1 MNKYIAYYRVSTQK
15 QGKSGL
21 GLAAQRDIINRYIAA
36 GGQIICEYKEIES
49 GKNSSRVQL
58 QKAIEQSKQTGATL
72 LIAKLDRLSRN
83 VSFIFDLRD
92 SKVNFICCDI
102 PDMNT
107 LTIGIFATMA
117 QHERE
122 LISKRTKDALSAK
135 KAAGAKLG
143 NPNGFTAEAQ
153 TKATRAKRE
162 KAKNN
167 ELTAKAKQIIK
178 DIIEL
183 HIFRKT
189 TLTIEAVS
197 AELNRYE
204 TKTSTGKAFT
214 KYNVRYILDQVLKE
228 MGRDKLP
235 RFEAQKTIVRRLNIA
250 AA

>member
-21 GLAAQRDIINRYIAA
+21 GLAAQREIINRYISP
-36 GGQIICEYKEIES
+36 GDHIVSEYTEIES
-49 GKNSSRVQL
+49 GKKSSRAQL
-58 QKAIEQSKQTGATL
+58 AKAIEHSKRTGATL

-92 SKVNFICCDI
+92 SKVSFICCDI

-122 LISKRTKDALSAK
+122 LISKRTKEALQAK
-135 KAAGAKLG
+135 KAAGATLG
-143 NPNGFTAEAQ
+143 NPRGFTDCAQ
-153 TKATRAKRE
+153 AKATRTKRE

-167 ELTAKAKQIIK
+167 ELTAKAKNIIR

-183 HIFRKT
+183 HIYRRQ
-189 TLTIEAVS
+189 TLTIKAVS
-197 AELNRYE
+197 DELNRYD
-204 TKTSTGKAFT
+204 TLTPSGKPFT
-214 KYNVRYILDQVLKE
+214 KYNVRYILDQVLHE
-228 MGRDKLP
+228 MGRNRLP
-235 RFEAQKTIVRRLNIA
+235 KFAPQRAMIRQLIVEAA
-250 AA
+250 